1 MENIKHREPEFLSFT
16 MKFEIFFFTS
26 GSNYI
31 DRLNRSWN
39 EKSKRHRVAR
49 RTVENLSVEAM
60 RKIHLARLLYEI
72 TVGVRREEIYLIF
85 RIRRIFQS

>member
-1 MENIKHREPEFLSFT
+1 MDVIT
-16 MKFEIFFFTS
+16 D

-49 RTVENLSVEAM
+49 RTVENLSVEA
-60 RKIHLARLLYEI
+60 KIHLARLLYEI
-72 TVGVRREEIYLIF
+72 TVGVRANGG
-85 RIRRIFQS
+85 RRFI

>member
-1 MENIKHREPEFLSFT
+1 MDVIT
-16 MKFEIFFFTS
+16 D

>member
-1 MENIKHREPEFLSFT
+1 MDVIT
-16 MKFEIFFFTS
+16 D

-72 TVGVRREEIYLIF
+72 TVGVRANGG
-85 RIRRIFQS
+85 RRFI

>member
-1 MENIKHREPEFLSFT
+1 MDVIT
-16 MKFEIFFFTS
+16 D

-72 TVGVRREEIYLIF
+72 TVGVRGEEIYLIF
-85 RIRRIFQS
+85 RIRRIFRS